1 MQTQFNKE
9 IYNFKDNFWKGL
21 TKRQAIWGGLG
32 LGVGMA
38 LMVIFGIVLEQDWGQ
53 IIGIIIALLC
63 GFIGFYKRDGLNG
76 EDIIYLFLRKAETP
90 RILIT
95 KDRYESPVM
104 YHYGGYH
111 KDYEQEQ
118 KEATPAKEKKEENVP
133 SVNEQEDEA

>member
-21 TKRQAIWGGLG
+21 TKRQAIWGGIG
-32 LGVGMA
+32 LGVGMG
-38 LMVIFGIVLEQDWGQ
+38 LMIIFGIVLEQDWGQ
-53 IIGIIIALLC
+53 IIGIVIALIC

-95 KDRYESPVM
+95 KDRYEEPVM

-111 KDYEQEQ
+111 KDFENEQ
-118 KEATPAKEKKEENVP
+118 KELSSKDEDKVDDSSEDEQEEN
-133 SVNEQEDEA
+133 E